1 MESFG
6 FWYKLVEDKDDKNPE
21 FDLHVNFW
29 FLGDILKGKVKNP
42 YLDIGIKIQ
51 NYKNLSNL
59 VFSFPFHVPQKN
71 LVDLASKMS
80 VKNNASIVFNEECE
94 IETQKEYTLIK
105 IPGKEKTD
113 DKKLLIFPLEQAV
126 ENIYELTDYKEK
138 SYITVKF
145 DEFRTYLK
153 NSGSDL
159 ERYSDIYIRFR
170 IQNIDLE
177 NILYFDSEP
186 FNKSL
191 DSAFSG
197 TRVLDFK
204 INEKRNID
212 KNITARMEQKEELL
226 VEFGQIH
233 FLVIKIIKDI
243 YEMHKNKYDHN
254 ILLNDI
260 QKLDKIQH
268 KHSLVAIRFPDT
280 SAEKKYL
287 VYYDERWDCKLFLN
301 YKTVDR
307 ADEESVINKVSADLN
322 VDKSQINCRYISSK
336 VQEKYSESHQENRI
350 YNHRLYE
357 IKIQVFPE
365 DEQKENFV
373 VNGRHYYWMSISDM
387 ERDPNIVKKNLDVI
401 DFVKE
406 SMHA

>member
-126 ENIYELTDYKEK
+126 ANIYELT
-138 SYITVKF
+138 
-145 DEFRTYLK
+145 
-153 NSGSDL
+153 
-159 ERYSDIYIRFR
+159 
-170 IQNIDLE
+170 
-177 NILYFDSEP
+177 
-186 FNKSL
+186 
-191 DSAFSG
+191 G

-233 FLVIKIIKDI
+233 FLVMEPSSYDMVSYTQNQMSCRELEKDLWNEYLKVDLEDKFGHVLAYHWKKKASDQSKISDFSCFAKIN
-243 YEMHKNKYDHN
+243 Y
-254 ILLNDI
+254 
-260 QKLDKIQH
+260 QKMQM
-268 KHSLVAIRFPDT
+268 
-280 SAEKKYL
+280 
-287 VYYDERWDCKLFLN
+287 
-301 YKTVDR
+301 KTVF
-307 ADEESVINKVSADLN
+307 AYVLVVLGLGVAGSTIVSATPLIN
-322 VDKSQINCRYISSK
+322 TFSQ
-336 VQEKYSESHQENRI
+336 
-350 YNHRLYE
+350 RLSGGY
-357 IKIQVFPE
+357 
-365 DEQKENFV
+365 
-373 VNGRHYYWMSISDM
+373 
-387 ERDPNIVKKNLDVI
+387 NIVNLIMDLALAVVMI
-401 DFVKE
+401 FIGWRVGRSK
-406 SMHA
+406 

>member
-1 MESFG
+1 M
-6 FWYKLVEDKDDKNPE
+6 V
-21 FDLHVNFW
+21 
-29 FLGDILKGKVKNP
+29 LKGKVKNP

-233 FLVIKIIKDI
+233 FLVMEPSSYDMVSYTQNQMSCRELEKDLWNE
-243 YEMHKNKYDHN
+243 YLKVDLE
-254 ILLNDI
+254 
-260 QKLDKIQH
+260 DKFGH
-268 KHSLVAIRFPDT
+268 VLAYHWK
-280 SAEKKYL
+280 
-287 VYYDERWDCKLFLN
+287 
-301 YKTVDR
+301 
-307 ADEESVINKVSADLN
+307 
-322 VDKSQINCRYISSK
+322 
-336 VQEKYSESHQENRI
+336 
-350 YNHRLYE
+350 
-357 IKIQVFPE
+357 
-365 DEQKENFV
+365 
-373 VNGRHYYWMSISDM
+373 
-387 ERDPNIVKKNLDVI
+387 
-401 DFVKE
+401 
-406 SMHA
+406 

>member
-186 FNKSL
+186 F
-191 DSAFSG
+191 
-197 TRVLDFK
+197 
-204 INEKRNID
+204 INHL
-212 KNITARMEQKEELL
+212 T
-226 VEFGQIH
+226 VH
-233 FLVIKIIKDI
+233 FLELVFWILKLMKKEILIKILQQGWNRK
-243 YEMHKNKYDHN
+243 KNCLSN
-254 ILLNDI
+254 LG
-260 QKLDKIQH
+260 
-268 KHSLVAIRFPDT
+268 
-280 SAEKKYL
+280 
-287 VYYDERWDCKLFLN
+287 
-301 YKTVDR
+301 
-307 ADEESVINKVSADLN
+307 
-322 VDKSQINCRYISSK
+322 RYIFS
-336 VQEKYSESHQENRI
+336 
-350 YNHRLYE
+350 
-357 IKIQVFPE
+357 
-365 DEQKENFV
+365 
-373 VNGRHYYWMSISDM
+373 
-387 ERDPNIVKKNLDVI
+387 
-401 DFVKE
+401 
-406 SMHA
+406 

>member
-1 MESFG
+1 MTKSF
-6 FWYKLVEDKDDKNPE
+6 
-21 FDLHVNFW
+21 
-29 FLGDILKGKVKNP
+29 
-42 YLDIGIKIQ
+42 
-51 NYKNLSNL
+51 
-59 VFSFPFHVPQKN
+59 
-71 LVDLASKMS
+71 
-80 VKNNASIVFNEECE
+80 
-94 IETQKEYTLIK
+94 
-105 IPGKEKTD
+105 
-113 DKKLLIFPLEQAV
+113 LIFPLEQAV

-233 FLVIKIIKDI
+233 FLVMEPSSYDMVSYTQNQMSCRELEKDLWNEYLKVDLEDKFGHVLAYHWKKKASDQSKISDFPALQKSIIK
-243 YEMHKNKYDHN
+243 K
-254 ILLNDI
+254 
-260 QKLDKIQH
+260 
-268 KHSLVAIRFPDT
+268 
-280 SAEKKYL
+280 
-287 VYYDERWDCKLFLN
+287 
-301 YKTVDR
+301 
-307 ADEESVINKVSADLN
+307 
-322 VDKSQINCRYISSK
+322 CR
-336 VQEKYSESHQENRI
+336 
-350 YNHRLYE
+350 
-357 IKIQVFPE
+357 
-365 DEQKENFV
+365 
-373 VNGRHYYWMSISDM
+373 
-387 ERDPNIVKKNLDVI
+387 
-401 DFVKE
+401 
-406 SMHA
+406 

>member
-138 SYITVKF
+138 K
-145 DEFRTYLK
+145 L
-153 NSGSDL
+153 
-159 ERYSDIYIRFR
+159 
-170 IQNIDLE
+170 
-177 NILYFDSEP
+177 
-186 FNKSL
+186 
-191 DSAFSG
+191 
-197 TRVLDFK
+197 
-204 INEKRNID
+204 
-212 KNITARMEQKEELL
+212 
-226 VEFGQIH
+226 
-233 FLVIKIIKDI
+233 
-243 YEMHKNKYDHN
+243 HN
-254 ILLNDI
+254 
-260 QKLDKIQH
+260 
-268 KHSLVAIRFPDT
+268 
-280 SAEKKYL
+280 
-287 VYYDERWDCKLFLN
+287 
-301 YKTVDR
+301 
-307 ADEESVINKVSADLN
+307 
-322 VDKSQINCRYISSK
+322 
-336 VQEKYSESHQENRI
+336 
-350 YNHRLYE
+350 
-357 IKIQVFPE
+357 
-365 DEQKENFV
+365 
-373 VNGRHYYWMSISDM
+373 G
-387 ERDPNIVKKNLDVI
+387 
-401 DFVKE
+401 
-406 SMHA
+406 

>member
-1 MESFG
+1 M
-6 FWYKLVEDKDDKNPE
+6 
-21 FDLHVNFW
+21 
-29 FLGDILKGKVKNP
+29 
-42 YLDIGIKIQ
+42 
-51 NYKNLSNL
+51 
-59 VFSFPFHVPQKN
+59 PQKN

-177 NILYFDSEP
+177 NILYFDSEL

-204 INEKRNID
+204 INEKEI
-212 KNITARMEQKEELL
+212 L
-226 VEFGQIH
+226 
-233 FLVIKIIKDI
+233 IKILQQGWNRK
-243 YEMHKNKYDHN
+243 KNCLSN
-254 ILLNDI
+254 LG
-260 QKLDKIQH
+260 
-268 KHSLVAIRFPDT
+268 
-280 SAEKKYL
+280 
-287 VYYDERWDCKLFLN
+287 
-301 YKTVDR
+301 
-307 ADEESVINKVSADLN
+307 
-322 VDKSQINCRYISSK
+322 RYIFS
-336 VQEKYSESHQENRI
+336 
-350 YNHRLYE
+350 
-357 IKIQVFPE
+357 
-365 DEQKENFV
+365 
-373 VNGRHYYWMSISDM
+373 
-387 ERDPNIVKKNLDVI
+387 
-401 DFVKE
+401 
-406 SMHA
+406 

>member
-42 YLDIGIKIQ
+42 YLEIGIKIQ

-233 FLVIKIIKDI
+233 FLVMEPSSYDMVSYTQNQMSCRELEKDLWNEYLKVDLEDKFGHVLAYHWKKKASDQSKISDFSCFAKIN
-243 YEMHKNKYDHN
+243 Y
-254 ILLNDI
+254 
-260 QKLDKIQH
+260 QKMQM
-268 KHSLVAIRFPDT
+268 
-280 SAEKKYL
+280 
-287 VYYDERWDCKLFLN
+287 
-301 YKTVDR
+301 KTVF
-307 ADEESVINKVSADLN
+307 AYVLVVLGLGVAGSTIVSATPLIN
-322 VDKSQINCRYISSK
+322 TFSQ
-336 VQEKYSESHQENRI
+336 
-350 YNHRLYE
+350 RLSGGY
-357 IKIQVFPE
+357 
-365 DEQKENFV
+365 
-373 VNGRHYYWMSISDM
+373 
-387 ERDPNIVKKNLDVI
+387 NIVNLIMDLALAVVMI
-401 DFVKE
+401 FIGWRVGRSK
-406 SMHA
+406 